1 MTFRLKLYFKMDRNK
16 DRKKKKKRKTIKVN
30 YEKTV

>member
-16 DRKKKKKRKTIKVN
+16 DRKKKERKTIKVN

>member
-16 DRKKKKKRKTIKVN
+16 DRKKKKR
-30 YEKTV
+30 EKNDKSKL